1 MTRHSGG
8 AERKPRA
15 LVVAHRFSGERLFD
29 STDAFE
35 HVVDAQQR
43 RACGHLENPRRL
55 GLDLFTYQRMEPF
68 AGGKINLDTEALLKQ
83 SLGRHQ
89 IQGIESPAR
98 VIVDK
103 KISRSLFALALLRA
117 VEPNK

>member
-1 MTRHSGG
+1 MLARSEVRYSGMFSFSPY
-8 AERKPRA
+8 AAPDRRAQQPLA
-15 LVVAHRFSGERLFD
+15 LVVAHRFSSERLFD
-29 STDAFE
+29 STDTFE

-43 RACGHLENPRRL
+43 GARGYLENPRRL
-55 GLDLFTYQRMEPF
+55 GLDLFAYQRMEPF

-98 VIVDK
+98 VIVD
-103 KISRSLFALALLRA
+103 
-117 VEPNK
+117 